1 MEAWVFWLI
10 LGVILMVAEILTPT
24 FFIFWFGVGAL
35 AASLVSLYL
44 GIYVQLIVFGVVSI
58 VLVLLT
64 RRLVQ
69 HWESPRKIHVEEI
82 VGKVALVIEKI
93 DNKSGT
99 GLVKING
106 DIWRAF
112 SEDDEEIIEKGEH
125 VKILRVEGAHV
136 VVKRV

>member
-1 MEAWVFWLI
+1 MEAWVFWLV
-10 LGVILMVAEILTPT
+10 LGAILMVAEILTPT

-44 GIYVQLIVFGVVSI
+44 GVYVQIIVFAIVSI
-58 VLVLLT
+58 VLVFFT

-69 HWESPRKIHVEEI
+69 NWESPRKIHVEEI
-82 VGKVALVIEKI
+82 AGKVAIVIETI
-93 DNKSGT
+93 DNRKGT

-106 DIWRAF
+106 DVWRAYA
-112 SEDDEEIIEKGEH
+112 EDDDEVIEKGEH
-125 VKILRVEGAHV
+125 VKIMKVEGAHV

>member
-1 MEAWVFWLI
+1 MEAWVFWLV

-44 GIYVQLIVFGVVSI
+44 GVYVQIIVFAAVSI
-58 VLVLLT
+58 VLVFFT

-69 HWESPRKIHVEEI
+69 NWESPRKIHVEEI
-82 VGKVALVIEKI
+82 AGKVAIVIETI
-93 DNKSGT
+93 DNRKGT

-106 DIWRAF
+106 DVWRAYV
-112 SEDDEEIIEKGEH
+112 EDDDEIIEKGEH
-125 VKILRVEGAHV
+125 VKIMKVEGAHV